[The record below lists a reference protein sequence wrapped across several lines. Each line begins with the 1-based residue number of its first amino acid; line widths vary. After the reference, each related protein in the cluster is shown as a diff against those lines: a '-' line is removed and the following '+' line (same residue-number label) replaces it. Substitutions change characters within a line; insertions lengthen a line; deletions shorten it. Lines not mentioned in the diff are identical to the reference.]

1 MKIAVPTADGRLNLH
16 FGHCKAFTL
25 IDTDPKSNQIVKIE
39 EIPAPK
45 HEPGVLPR
53 FLGEMGVGVIIA
65 GGMGMSAQNLFHAQ
79 GIQVVIGAPSLT
91 PEELAKSFLAGTLV
105 SGDNVCDH

>member
-1 MKIAVPTADGRLNLH
+1 MKIAVPTAEGVLNLH

-25 IDTDPKSNQIVKIE
+25 IDTDPATKKILSSVE
-39 EIPAPK
+39 VPAPR

-53 FLGEMGVGVIIA
+53 FLGEQGVNVIIA
-65 GGMGMSAQNLFHAQ
+65 GGMGMQAQNLFNQQ
-79 GIQVVIGAPSLT
+79 GITVVIGAPSKT
-91 PEELAKSFLAGTLV
+91 PTELVTDYLSGTLV

>member
-1 MKIAVPTADGRLNLH
+1 
-16 FGHCKAFTL
+16 
-25 IDTDPKSNQIVKIE
+25 
-39 EIPAPK
+39 
-45 HEPGVLPR
+45 
-53 FLGEMGVGVIIA
+53 MGVGVIIA

>member
-1 MKIAVPTADGRLNLH
+1 MKIAIPTANGALNLH
-16 FGHCKAFTL
+16 FGHCQSFSIFDVDQKT
-25 IDTDPKSNQIVKIE
+25 KQILKKE

-53 FLGEMGVGVIIA
+53 FLGELGVNVIIA
-65 GGMGMSAQNLFHAQ
+65 GGMGMSAQNLFSAQ
-79 GIQVVIGAPSLT
+79 GIDVVIGAPSKPLT
-91 PEELAKSFLAGTLV
+91 ELVMDYVSGTLL